1 MAEDSF
7 QELGAALVGDLG
19 AEAAGQEPV
28 SDGADGD
35 HDGDRGGDQGGDRGG
50 DVVDVVDLDNEP
62 LHDGVD
68 GSWVNKLINGGLGDH
83 GEDNGANDVGE
94 NVRILMDSSWL
105 GTWLVTR
112 GS

>member
-7 QELGAALVGDLG
+7 QELGAALVGDIG
-19 AEAAGQEPV
+19 AEVAGQEPV
-28 SDGADGD
+28 NDGADGD
-35 HDGDRGGDQGGDRGG
+35 HGD
-50 DVVDVVDLDNEP
+50 DVVDVVNLDDEP

-94 NVRILMDSSWL
+94 NVRIS
-105 GTWLVTR
+105 R
-112 GS
+112 I